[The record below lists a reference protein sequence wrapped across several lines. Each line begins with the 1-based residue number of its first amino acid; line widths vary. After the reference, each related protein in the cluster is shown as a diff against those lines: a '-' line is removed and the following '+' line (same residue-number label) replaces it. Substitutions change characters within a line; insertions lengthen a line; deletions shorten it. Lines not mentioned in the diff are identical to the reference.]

1 MATSKIPTM
10 LRLPET
16 LHLKI
21 KQLAELEHRSM
32 NMEIEYALSKYIFD
46 FESQNGPIT
55 LEPPSTET

>member
-32 NMEIEYALSKYIFD
+32 NGDRICSIKVYL
-46 FESQNGPIT
+46 
-55 LEPPSTET
+55 